1 MSHFSLNNEPITD
14 VVILGASIDDQLLAS
29 PNVLANLIS
38 SKLGHPVTVYDAA
51 VGGAS
56 VNSLLS
62 GFDGLVSGIPAWKN
76 NARTLAVIH
85 IGGNEVSNTQP
96 FDTADAGTI
105 ASMKSG
111 INSLIDR
118 CVQKGWR
125 WVLADLTFRNY
136 DDNTYLNEEAGSLPY
151 NQQVT
156 QAIIRE
162 RRSPYR
168 HPDGRS
174 WMDFYYAVRS
184 NWETWLQTDDI
195 HLTATGISGLQEY
208 VAEIIAHIE
217 SNVAPLPIVVSQGA
231 PKYNQPKYGLIGA
244 TAVVLDVYKLGLF
257 GAPIDLY
264 VSPAVG
270 VSLKVEYSTDNGA
283 TYLDAGTSDVKNAI
297 TYTRDPGENWVT
309 HFRITRVLGTALN
322 STYNV
327 RG

>member
-1 MSHFSLNNEPITD
+1 MSHISLNKEPVTD

-38 SKLGHPVTVYDAA
+38 NKVGYPVTVYDAA

-56 VNSLLS
+56 VSSLLS
-62 GFDGLVSGIPAWKN
+62 DFDTLVAGISATKN
-76 NARTLAVIH
+76 NSRTLAVIH

-96 FDTADAGTI
+96 YDEADAGTVT
-105 ASMKSG
+105 SMKSG

-118 CVQKGWR
+118 CVAKGWR

-136 DDNTYLNEEAGSLPY
+136 NDDTYLNEESGSLPY

-156 QAIIRE
+156 QVINRD

-168 HPDGRS
+168 HADGRS
-174 WMDFYYAVRS
+174 WMDFYYIVRN
-184 NWETWLQTDDI
+184 NWETWLQADDI
-195 HLTATGISGLQEY
+195 HLTATGISGMQEF
-208 VAEIIAHIE
+208 VAEVISHI
-217 SNVAPLPIVVSQGA
+217 SQGVT
-231 PKYNQPKYGLIGA
+231 PQPIQVSSGSPIYNLPKYGLIGA
-244 TAVVLDVYKLGLF
+244 SAVTLDIYKLGLF
-257 GAPIDLY
+257 GKPVDLF

-270 VSLKVEYSTDNGA
+270 VSLKVEYSTNNA
-283 TYLDAGTSDVKNAI
+283 ASFVNAGITDVKNMI

-309 HFRITRVLGTALN
+309 HFRITRMTGTAAT
-322 STYNV
+322 STYNI